1 MGKRPQQ
8 IRLTDPDRG
17 RKGIFVTSAEIFNW
31 AAAKTAH
38 TQEGERYHDAMDYF
52 NEACKAIASFFDGSR
67 GTFINPMTGQ
77 TISYP
82 TVCDQNDVAD
92 YIEDYFNTNLIY
104 WPLFS
109 RVEYYTDDNDEQWYS
124 VLKHWST
131 RIQRF
136 CKFNNT
142 KYDKLIK
149 LSVIDYNPLADYWS
163 NEKEIGANSP
173 YVSISN
179 NKEGQVGPAEDM
191 TVDDWNQDTVHS
203 DGYITETT
211 SQADNDVTNK
221 HYTTTYDDASMS
233 RLESYDVQTGGTKNT
248 TTSGSPNSGYFRKK
262 HVEGNDARPVQD
274 IIEKEFDIANL
285 WNIFELFMDD
295 LKREV
300 YLQVWWIP

>member
-8 IRLTDPDRG
+8 VRVFPPDRG
-17 RKGIFVTSAEIFNW
+17 SKAIYVTSAEIFNW
-31 AAAKTAH
+31 AVAKTSS

-67 GTFINPMTGQ
+67 GTFVNPLTGE

-82 TVCDQNDVAD
+82 EVCTQNDVAD
-92 YIEDYFNTNLIY
+92 YIEDNFNAFLIY
-104 WPLFS
+104 WPLYE
-109 RVEYYTDDNDEQWYS
+109 RVEYYTDDNDERWYS

-149 LSVIDYNPLADYWS
+149 LSAIDYNPLADFWT

-179 NKEGQVGPAEDM
+179 NKTGQAGPAEDM
-191 TVDDWNQDTVHS
+191 TVDDWNQDTTHVT
-203 DGYITETT
+203 GYKTETT
-211 SQADNDVTNK
+211 DKADNNITNE
-221 HYTTTYDDASMS
+221 HYTTTYDDDSTA
-233 RLESYDVQTGGTKNT
+233 RLESYDKRTGGTKTDT
-248 TTSGSPNSGYFRKK
+248 TNNYPNNGYFRKK
-262 HVEGNDARPVQD
+262 KTEGNAARPQQE
-274 IIEKEFDIANL
+274 IIKQEFDIAQL
-285 WNIFELFMDD
+285 WNIFELFMTD
-295 LKREV
+295 LKNEL
-300 YLQVWWIP
+300 YLSVWA